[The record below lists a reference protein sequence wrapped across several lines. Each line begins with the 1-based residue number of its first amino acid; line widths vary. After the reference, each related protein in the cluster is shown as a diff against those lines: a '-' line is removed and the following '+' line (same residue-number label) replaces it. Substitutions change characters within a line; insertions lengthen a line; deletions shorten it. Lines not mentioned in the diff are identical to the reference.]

1 MSEISKLLNL
11 SSEDL
16 DTAELLYKS
25 QRYRSCIS
33 RAYYAVYYVSQA
45 LLLSEGIETS
55 THRGVI
61 KLINLHFVKTGRV
74 NSNISKLLSD
84 TYDLRQSGDYSTDF
98 VADEIVA
105 NRAIADA
112 KTFIAEIRKFLLD
125 KDIGEVDVVR

>member
-55 THRGVI
+55 THRGII

>member
-16 DTAELLYKS
+16 DTAELLHKS

-33 RAYYAVYYVSQA
+33 RAYYAMYYISQA
-45 LLLSEGIETS
+45 LLLSESIDTS

-61 KLINLHFVKTGRV
+61 KLINLHFVKTGRIA
-74 NSNISKLLSD
+74 SNISKLLSD
-84 TYDLRQSGDYSTDF
+84 TYDLRQSGDYETDF

-105 NRAIADA
+105 NRAITDA
-112 KTFIAEIRKFLLD
+112 KKFIAEIRAVL
-125 KDIGEVDVVR
+125 ETQNY

>member
-105 NRAIADA
+105 NRAITDA

>member
-1 MSEISKLLNL
+1 MSEISKLLDL

-16 DTAELLYKS
+16 DTAELLHKA

-33 RAYYAVYYVSQA
+33 RAYYAMYYISQA
-45 LLLSEGIETS
+45 LLLSESIDTS

-61 KLINLHFVKTGRV
+61 KLINLHFVKTGRIA
-74 NSNISKLLSD
+74 SNISKLLSD
-84 TYDLRQSGDYSTDF
+84 TYDLRQSGDYETDF

-112 KTFIAEIRKFLLD
+112 KKFIAEIRAVL
-125 KDIGEVDVVR
+125 ETQNY

>member
-1 MSEISKLLNL
+1 MSEISKLLSL

-16 DTAELLYKS
+16 GTAEFLYEA
-25 QRYRSCIS
+25 QRYRPCVS
-33 RAYYAVYYVSQA
+33 RAYYSMFYAAQA

-61 KLINLHFVKTGRV
+61 KLINLHFVKTGRIA
-74 NSNISKLLSD
+74 SNISRLLSD

-112 KTFIAEIRKFLLD
+112 NTFTAE
-125 KDIGEVDVVR
+125 VRAILASNN

>member
-16 DTAELLYKS
+16 ETAEFLYSS

-33 RAYYAVYYVSQA
+33 RAYYAMYYASQA

-61 KLINLHFVKTGRV
+61 KLINLHFVKTGRI
-74 NSNISKLLSD
+74 NSNISKILSD

-105 NRAIADA
+105 NRSIADA
-112 KTFIAEIRKFLLD
+112 NTFTAE
-125 KDIGEVDVVR
+125 VRAILASNN

>member
-1 MSEISKLLNL
+1 MSEISKLLSL
-11 SSEDL
+11 SSEDIG
-16 DTAELLYKS
+16 TAEFLYEA

-33 RAYYAVYYVSQA
+33 RAYYSMFYAAQA
-45 LLLSEGIETS
+45 LLLAEDLDTS
-55 THRGVI
+55 THKGVI
-61 KLINLHFVKTGRV
+61 KLINQHFANTGKLSADV
-74 NSNISKLLSD
+74 AKLLKS

-98 VADEIVA
+98 VANEIVA

>member
-1 MSEISKLLNL
+1 MSEISKPLNL